1 MQIKEKITLLPTLP
15 GVYQFLD
22 KDGQVIYV
30 GKAKNLRSR
39 VSSYFVSKN
48 DHSIKVRTLVKHIVD
63 LRHTVVDTESDALL
77 LENNLIK
84 EIQPRY
90 NILLKD
96 SKTYPWICI
105 TNEQFPRIFSTRILN
120 RKLGQYYGPYSS
132 LIMQRAILELIRS
145 LYPIRSC
152 HLKLNNDSIA
162 AGKFDSC
169 LEYHIHNCMA
179 PCIGKEDSAQYL
191 EHIAGAR
198 ELLKGDFVHVKVQL
212 VVQMHAEAAKMNF
225 EKAERI
231 KKKLLILENYSYRSI
246 IVSPTI
252 NNVDVINLLQDQS
265 GTFCNRLRVQH
276 GAIIESYTFE
286 LKAQLDETPEELLT
300 FAISNMPTLQKELV
314 LPFMPTFQ
322 NPAHIYTMAMR
333 GDKAKLLELSLKNC
347 KLYQIERLK
356 YIEKTDP
363 DRHTARIMDKMKQE
377 LVMDIEPKHIEC
389 FDNSNIQGTN
399 PVASCVVFK
408 DGKPSKKDYR
418 HYNIKT
424 VVGAN
429 DFASMQE
436 IVYRRY
442 HRLVAQGEEL
452 PQLIVIDGGKGQ
464 LAAAVNALKELNL
477 MSEIK
482 ILGLAKRLEEVF
494 FANDPEPRFLDKR
507 GETLRILMHIRD
519 EAHRFGITFHR
530 QKRSIAFLKSELEE
544 VEGLGKVSIEKLIK
558 KYHTISRMSKISLEE
573 LANLIGNG
581 RAVALKGWLEGY
593 TSQKSTL

>member
-1 MQIKEKITLLPTLP
+1 MQIKEKITLLPTQP
-15 GVYQFLD
+15 GIYQFLD

-39 VSSYFVSKN
+39 VSSYFASKN

-105 TNEQFPRIFSTRILN
+105 TNEQFPRIFSTRVLN

-132 LIMQRAILELIRS
+132 IGMQRAVLELIKS

-152 HLKLNNDSIA
+152 HLKLTAESIA

-169 LEYHIHNCMA
+169 LEYHIYNCMA
-179 PCIGKEDSAQYL
+179 PCIGKEDSAQYHD
-191 EHIAGAR
+191 HIAGAR
-198 ELLKGDFVHVKVQL
+198 ELLKGNFAHVKVQL
-212 VVQMHAEAAKMNF
+212 AEQMHAEAAKMNF
-225 EKAERI
+225 EKAEHI
-231 KKKLLILENYSYRSI
+231 KKKLLTLENYSYRSI

-300 FAISNMPTLQKELV
+300 FAISNMSSLQKEIV
-314 LPFMPTFQ
+314 IPFMPSFK
-322 NPAHIYTMAMR
+322 NPAHNYNIAMR
-333 GDKAKLLELSLKNC
+333 GDKVKLLELSLKNC

-363 DRHTARIMDKMKQE
+363 DRHTARIMAKMKQE

-399 PVASCVVFK
+399 PVASCVVFR
-408 DGKPSKKDYR
+408 DGKPFKKDYR

-442 HRLVAQGEEL
+442 HRLVSQGEEL

-464 LAAAVNALKELNL
+464 LGAAVNALKELNL
-477 MSEIK
+477 LGEIK

-558 KYHTISRMSKISLEE
+558 KYHTISRMSKITQEE
-573 LANLIGNG
+573 LAELIGTG
-581 RAVALKGWLEGY
+581 RAVALKDWLEGY